1 MGSLPKAKPHAVC
14 VPYPAQGHINP
25 MLKLAKILHSKG
37 FHITFVN
44 TEYNHNRLLRSRGP
58 AALNGLPSF
67 RFETITDG
75 LPTSAADATQD
86 IPALCIS
93 TERHCLQPFRELL
106 GRLNDDGGVPPV
118 SCIVS
123 DAVMFSTID
132 AAEELGVPQVLLWTA
147 SACGLLGYA
156 QYEKLIHRGLTPF
169 KGMYTY
175 LSFFFFGFLDYIY
188 HIHRYSCTNSGCY
201 HICPKRLSN

>member
-1 MGSLPKAKPHAVC
+1 MGSMPKVERDQKPHAVC
-14 VPYPAQGHINP
+14 IPYPAQGHINP

-44 TEYNHNRLLRSRGP
+44 TEYNHNRLLLSMGP
-58 AALNGLPSF
+58 DALDGLPSF

-75 LPTSAADATQD
+75 LPLTAANVTQD
-86 IPALCIS
+86 IPTLCFS

-106 GRLNDDGGVPPV
+106 GRLNHCGGGVPPV

-123 DAVMFSTID
+123 DAVMFFTLD
-132 AAEELGVPQVLLWTA
+132 AAEELGVPEVLLWTA

-156 QYEKLIHRGLTPF
+156 QYEKLLQLGLIPF
-169 KGMYTY
+169 KGIG
-175 LSFFFFGFLDYIY
+175 S
-188 HIHRYSCTNSGCY
+188 
-201 HICPKRLSN
+201 